1 MSSRRGL
8 HIVYTCFG
16 GTHSSPVAAAIHLGA
31 LPRDTI
37 PTTSQLMSTPFF
49 DQVDRSARGRIMFAG
64 TDARGHRVYVLG
76 RGRQAVHVVQNSIVS
91 AWALVGTPA
100 VPLVMC
106 DTLPCVNTWM
116 RIGGWLSRE
125 ANQIW
130 IGRPIVIYGTKLAY
144 KRLVQL
150 VEQVEKQID
159 RLTQRS
165 YE

>member
-1 MSSRRGL
+1 
-8 HIVYTCFG
+8 
-16 GTHSSPVAAAIHLGA
+16 
-31 LPRDTI
+31 
-37 PTTSQLMSTPFF
+37 
-49 DQVDRSARGRIMFAG
+49 MFAG
-64 TDARGHRVYVLG
+64 TDAEVTGWYVLG
-76 RGRQAVHVVQNSIVS
+76 RGRQATHVVQNTIVS
-91 AWALVGTPA
+91 AWALVGTQA
-100 VPLVMC
+100 GPLVMC

-130 IGRPIVIYGTKLAY
+130 IGRPIVIYGTQLAY
-144 KRLVQL
+144 PRLVQL